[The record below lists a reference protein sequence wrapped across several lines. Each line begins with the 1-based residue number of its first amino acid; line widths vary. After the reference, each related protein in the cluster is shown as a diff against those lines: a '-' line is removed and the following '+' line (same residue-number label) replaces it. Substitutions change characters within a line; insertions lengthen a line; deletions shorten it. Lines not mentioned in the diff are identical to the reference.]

1 MDLISELESGRTL
14 AELYGLTAE
23 MGRAIADLAA
33 REVEGGRLDTAHVI
47 LEGLAVANPHDAAT
61 WCLLAL
67 VERRR
72 GKLLGARLCA
82 ETARRLAPQDPQ
94 VRLVRAEVL
103 LATAGARA
111 EGRLELDAL
120 AAELGHVGER
130 ARALR
135 AALPPG

>member
-33 REVEGGRLDTAHVI
+33 REVEGGRLDTAHLL
-47 LEGLAVANPHDAAT
+47 LEGLVLANPHDAAT

-72 GKLLGARLCA
+72 GRLLAARLCA

-103 LATAGARA
+103 LATAGERA
-111 EGRLELDAL
+111 EGRLEVEAL
-120 AAELGHVGER
+120 AAEAGHVGDR

-135 AALPPG
+135 AALGAG